1 MNVVLSFLK
10 NFASAWPS
18 ILMGAVIPCVV
29 LLVLIFSKQR
39 KKTAFKAVGYGFA
52 TFFAALVLV
61 GVLLLVVGSIFLP
74 SISASAAEDA
84 NGYIFAGGSIVL
96 ALFYVCTEVL
106 KHFSFRSVIKSE
118 KDANAGL
125 TFGCGFILAQNLL
138 IVGLIYSGEMDMMQM
153 IGFGILMII
162 SGVIYLLNSTIG
174 YMLTREG
181 SWLSGTAMAVSY
193 FLIFAVMLIFANI
206 YVTYGF
212 VAAVLIFNLVL
223 GYILLKKGA
232 KENG

>member
-1 MNVVLSFLK
+1 MNLVLNFFK
-10 NFASAWPS
+10 NLASAWPS
-18 ILMGAVIPCVV
+18 ILMGAVIPCAV
-29 LLVLIFSKQR
+29 LLVLIFGKQR
-39 KKTAFKAVGYGFA
+39 KKTAFKVVGYGFA

-61 GVLLLVVGSIFLP
+61 GLLSLAVGAIFLP
-74 SISASAAEDA
+74 SISASASEDA
-84 NGYIFAGGSIVL
+84 NGYIFAAGGIIL

-106 KHFSFRSVIKSE
+106 KHFSFRSAINGE

-138 IVGLIYSGEMDMMQM
+138 IVGLIYISEMDMMQM
-153 IGFGILMII
+153 IGFGLLMII
-162 SGVIYLLNSTIG
+162 SGVIYLLNSAIG
-174 YMLTREG
+174 YALTREG
-181 SWLSGTAMAVSY
+181 SWLSGAAMAVSY

-223 GYILLKKGA
+223 GYILFKRGRK
-232 KENG
+232 